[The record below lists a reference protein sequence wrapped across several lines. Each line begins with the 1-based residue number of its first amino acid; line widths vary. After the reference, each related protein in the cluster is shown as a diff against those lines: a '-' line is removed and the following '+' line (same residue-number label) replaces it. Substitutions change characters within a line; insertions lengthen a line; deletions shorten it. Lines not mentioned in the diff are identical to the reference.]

1 MSEMHQTLK
10 PEYFDALYEADPDP
24 WNFAA
29 SPYERAK
36 YTLTLNALPKP
47 HYRSALEVG
56 CSIGVLTRSLASRCD
71 SVIAV
76 DAAPAPLVEARR
88 RCADLKDVVFEQ
100 MFVPEQWPDG
110 VFELIVLSEVVYYL
124 SPEDVSRL
132 AARIVDCLP
141 EGGSVIL
148 VHWTGLTDYPLSGDE
163 AVALLL
169 ERIGPTCVIE
179 RADRYAEFRLD
190 VLSRV

>member
-71 SVIAV
+71 AV
-76 DAAPAPLVEARR
+76 VAIDAAQAALVEARR
-88 RCADLKDVVFEQ
+88 RCADLPGVRFEQ
-100 MFVPEQWPDG
+100 MVVPD
-110 VFELIVLSEVVYYL
+110 
-124 SPEDVSRL
+124 D
-132 AARIVDCLP
+132 
-141 EGGSVIL
+141 
-148 VHWTGLTDYPLSGDE
+148 
-163 AVALLL
+163 
-169 ERIGPTCVIE
+169 
-179 RADRYAEFRLD
+179 
-190 VLSRV
+190 